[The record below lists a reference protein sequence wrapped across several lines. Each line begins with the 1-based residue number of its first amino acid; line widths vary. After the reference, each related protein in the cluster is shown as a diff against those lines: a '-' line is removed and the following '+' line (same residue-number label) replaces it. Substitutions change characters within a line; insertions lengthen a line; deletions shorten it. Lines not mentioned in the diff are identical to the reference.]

1 MGGSHASA
9 VGEFEEGKKLSL
21 YKFHSGKQI
30 KWILPSCGMKHE
42 KVGVY

>member
-9 VGEFEEGKKLSL
+9 VGEFEESKKLFV
-21 YKFHSGKQI
+21 YKLHSGKQI

-42 KVGVY
+42 NVGVY